1 MCFLSS
7 HTTTALADT
16 LYIYG
21 GYTQQQAEVDER
33 YPASSSIMYK
43 IDTNTWKLDAEPIDT
58 TVFQGP
64 GFESRWRCMFFTLVL
79 LYATAGASS
88 SFLGESLLIVI
99 GGTNKSINIYTKM
112 AVPPDICDLGDSCNI
127 EQSQTTPIPWIL
139 CEHCKKWLHMFCL
152 GLQAAPVNDYVCNK
166 CLPGKKSSSGTKKKV
181 K

>member
-43 IDTNTWKLDAEPIDT
+43 IDTNTWKLDAEPIDAA
-58 TVFQGP
+58 
-64 GFESRWRCMFFTLVL
+64 
-79 LYATAGASS
+79 YATAGASS